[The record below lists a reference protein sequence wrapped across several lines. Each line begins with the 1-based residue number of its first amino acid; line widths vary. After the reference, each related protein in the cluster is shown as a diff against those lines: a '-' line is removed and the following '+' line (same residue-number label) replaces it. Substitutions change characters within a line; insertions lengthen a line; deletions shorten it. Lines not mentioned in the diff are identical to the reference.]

1 MQAEAV
7 PSQPLT
13 PGTLVLS
20 SDVQP
25 ACGRPS
31 CPRGAPSGFHP
42 SVGTSTSCQ
51 PVPLSSR
58 VHQPLSTQE
67 GPCHPRL
74 AVSDACTVSTP
85 ASPRNLAAKASL
97 SLSHVWRYRT
107 QPLGQR
113 APAVGL
119 GSTVT
124 PRAFAA
130 CLQVGSSLPR
140 LSGALLLVPRAL
152 LHEFAFSE
160 DSLLPPPCLGDR
172 VSPGDICEDTHD
184 GACL

>member
-1 MQAEAV
+1 MEAEAV
-7 PSQPLT
+7 HSQPLT
-13 PGTLVLS
+13 PGTLVLR

-25 ACGRPS
+25 ALWEAFLPLWGL
-31 CPRGAPSGFHP
+31 PSGSHP

-51 PVPLSSR
+51 PASLSSR

-74 AVSDACTVSTP
+74 AVSDACKVSTP
-85 ASPRNLAAKASL
+85 ASPRNLAAKTSL
-97 SLSHVWRYRT
+97 PLSHVWRYRT

-130 CLQVGSSLPR
+130 CLQVGSSYPR

-160 DSLLPPPCLGDR
+160 DSL
-172 VSPGDICEDTHD
+172 
-184 GACL
+184 